1 MLIFLSYRVSCQLG
15 LLAKVINRS
24 PHRTVEEPSKEVIAK
39 AVKSFPLSLPLFSY
53 NFKECGHLGVWK
65 LSILF
70 FDHDPY
76 FIPLCPCSPAA
87 ASSRLLLPM
96 ALVSVKAGAG
106 ASFWPSVSGAHH
118 LQW

>member
-1 MLIFLSYRVSCQLG
+1 MLLFLSYRGSCQLG
-15 LLAKVINRS
+15 LLTKVINRS
-24 PHRTVEEPSKEVIAK
+24 SHRTVEEPSKEVIAK

-76 FIPLCPCSPAA
+76 FIPLCPCSPAT

-96 ALVSVKAGAG
+96 PLVSMKAGAG
-106 ASFWPSVSGAHH
+106 ASF
-118 LQW
+118 